1 MWGDDLMTKHDLQTE
16 MNQVELLIG
25 KIMRIGVLIAA
36 FVMIIGLGLLLV
48 TGKSGYPGTFYPTT
62 LQTII
67 AGVCAFK
74 AAAWMMLG
82 IFLLIL
88 TPVLRVVISIYAF
101 SKEKDHLY
109 VWITSIVLVI
119 LVISFIIGHH

>member
-48 TGKSGYPGTFYPTT
+48 TGKSGYPGTFYPAT

-88 TPVLRVVISIYAF
+88 TPVLRVVISR
-101 SKEKDHLY
+101 KK
-109 VWITSIVLVI
+109 ITSMFGLPP
-119 LVISFIIGHH
+119 SS